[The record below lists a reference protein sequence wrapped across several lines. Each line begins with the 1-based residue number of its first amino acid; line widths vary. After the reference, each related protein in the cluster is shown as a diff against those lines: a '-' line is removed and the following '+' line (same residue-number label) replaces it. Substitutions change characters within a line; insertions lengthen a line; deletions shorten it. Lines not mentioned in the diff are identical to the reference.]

1 MGCDVD
7 GILCCMDPLL
17 ALSAASQLSLQVVD
31 SIWLILRYS
40 PYWAPPVLLV
50 VFWNVWMRYVRA
62 QFIANQPMCLL
73 ELRMPQEIYK
83 SPAAMQAVLDGMYI
97 SGGETTYFDRMWLGK
112 VRTWYSLEIASMEGQ
127 VHFYVWT
134 RASYKRQV
142 ERHFY
147 AHYPEVEVVEVPDYA
162 NTLNISLATHGIFG
176 NDFVLTQPD
185 PYPIRTY
192 VDYRLDV
199 SATKEEQK
207 IDPLAGVV
215 ELLGSMRKGEYM
227 WIQILARPH
236 KAEPDFTFGTLRQSS
251 VVSKAAKE
259 IQKIRSN
266 PEETV
271 VLSDGK
277 VGKMLSKQ
285 QLQSIEA
292 ISRNTYESHPW
303 DAGIRALYIAQKD
316 SFDVPNIPS
325 MINAF
330 RQFQSPRSNGF
341 KPVRWLAKYD
351 YPWQDYRGVRQAA
364 DMMRVLH
371 AYRLRSWFH
380 GPYKFPA
387 FILSSEELA
396 TLFHP
401 PGSVVKTPTLGR
413 ITSTRSQAPSN
424 LPI

>member
-1 MGCDVD
+1 
-7 GILCCMDPLL
+7 MDPVSAPFIEGPSLVRVVD
-17 ALSAASQLSLQVVD
+17 ALSLL
-31 SIWLILRYS
+31 LRYS

-50 VFWNVWMRYVRA
+50 GFWNVWMRYVRA
-62 QFIANQPMCLL
+62 QFIAAQPMCLL
-73 ELRMPQEIYK
+73 ELRLPQEIFK
-83 SPAAMQAVLDGMYI
+83 SPAAMQAALDGMHI
-97 SGGETTYFDRMWLGK
+97 SGGESTFYDRMWLGK
-112 VRTWYSLEIASMEGQ
+112 VRTWYSFELVSLEGQ
-127 VHFYVWT
+127 VHFYIWT
-134 RASYKRQV
+134 RKAFKRQV
-142 ERHFY
+142 ERHLY
-147 AHYPEVEVVEVPDYA
+147 AYYPEIEVTEVPDYTTSVRVA
-162 NTLNISLATHGIFG
+162 LDTHELWGS
-176 NDFVLTQPD
+176 DFVLTQPD

-192 VDYRLDV
+192 IDYKLES

-207 IDPLAGVV
+207 TDPLAGVV
-215 ELLGSMRKGEYM
+215 ELLGSMGSGEYM

-236 KAEPDFTFGTLRQSS
+236 KAEPDFTFGTMRQVA

-271 VLSDGK
+271 ILSDGK

-303 DAGIRALYIAQKD
+303 DVGIRGIYLAEKD
-316 SFDVPNIPS
+316 KFDGPNIPS
-325 MINAF
+325 LINAF
-330 RQFQSPRSNGF
+330 KQFQSPRSNGF

-364 DMMRVLH
+364 DKLRVLH

-380 GPYKFPA
+380 SPYKFRA

-401 PGSVVKTPTLGR
+401 PGSVVQTPTLGR
-413 ITSTRSQAPSN
+413 TTSTRSQAPAN
-424 LPI
+424 LPV